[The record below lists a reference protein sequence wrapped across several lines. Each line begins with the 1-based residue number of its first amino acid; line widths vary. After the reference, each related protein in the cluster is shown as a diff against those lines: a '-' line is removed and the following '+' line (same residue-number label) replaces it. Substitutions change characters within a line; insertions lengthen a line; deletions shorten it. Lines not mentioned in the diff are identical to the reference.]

1 MTSVLSIRGFQN
13 AADKSH
19 KSRWSHKSHSCHRP
33 KMSSTSTACC
43 AVGHSASSVE
53 SLCEGGRTSTIEL
66 HQRIRQD
73 LGGGPPHAAGSGLD
87 LVAAN
92 RSRARTDWSAPCPPP
107 RL

>member
-73 LGGGPPHAAGSGLD
+73 LGGVPADPTCFAFFFGVGTLCGRGTVGAASG
-87 LVAAN
+87 
-92 RSRARTDWSAPCPPP
+92 C
-107 RL
+107 